1 MRQWIKFHFGGG
13 WREHAEK
20 LTLLDYE
27 VSEVR
32 EIDAAER
39 KDRAALNT
47 LAKLIE
53 AQRVLIQNLQKE
65 IAAGVLER
73 NDFRTQTAGVLD
85 LHGKELSDLKK
96 QFAELR
102 KHIATAEPAKLQ
114 AIRATSWGN
123 YRKLIGEE
131 DFDVPA

>member
-1 MRQWIKFHFGGG
+1 MLARITAWFRFR
-13 WREHAEK
+13 REIGRINNRAAKVAK
-20 LTLLDYE
+20 LTL
-27 VSEVR
+27 
-32 EIDAAER
+32 AN
-39 KDRAALNT
+39 KH
-47 LAKLIE
+47 LIE
-53 AQRVLIQNLQKE
+53 HQHELIQNLQKE
-65 IAAGVLER
+65 AGAAVLRESALEEQIAG
-73 NDFRTQTAGVLD
+73 
-85 LHGKELSDLKK
+85 LKK